1 MTAVQTPQRPVGEGL
16 GAGAQLSVF
25 EVHDAL
31 GRAHYERMARDMAP
45 ALTLPRWEELGEG
58 ARADHRKRMRWLLP
72 VVVELT
78 RTATER
84 AHLAW
89 LEAS

>member
-1 MTAVQTPQRPVGEGL
+1 MAAETP
-16 GAGAQLSVF
+16 LSAF
-25 EVHDAL
+25 EVQDAL

-72 VVVELT
+72 VAVELI
-78 RTATER
+78 REATER
-84 AHLAW
+84 THLAW